1 MMPCQSGPDVTTSCP
16 DPPRE
21 IQTALAN
28 QSWTNCPLY
37 SWLIAII
44 TIAQKFGGKKLPK
57 KIMSTDWAKTH
68 GLAGRDLLAI
78 TLPELIYMGW
88 QNQGLRYLGQGWF
101 TGVLT
106 RNIRESVFVETML
119 KHVRAKGI
127 DLDSA
132 TKAQAVQR
140 GANGGDNLTNA
151 DKAHLMDEM
160 AQFIISPLQHNKD
173 VEKEMSSLQRQ
184 LEEANRT
191 IAQLQQSKNAASLLN
206 LLRCIWMPEC
216 IADGRSNNT
225 FLQNN
230 TFSHK
235 ASESEHPIDQNR
247 RCDNNAASAPWRSW
261 DSDCGPAGTVK
272 TSSVWPCGFIQCV
285 RKLCVCVCNLV
296 CESCVCISCVWVSC
310 VCVSELCVGNLCV
323 CERVVCE

>member
-1 MMPCQSGPDVTTSCP
+1 
-16 DPPRE
+16 
-21 IQTALAN
+21 
-28 QSWTNCPLY
+28 
-37 SWLIAII
+37 
-44 TIAQKFGGKKLPK
+44 
-57 KIMSTDWAKTH
+57 MSTDWAKTH

-78 TLPELIYMGW
+78 TLPELLYMGW

-191 IAQLQQSKNAASLLN
+191 NCSTPSKAKMRLAS
-206 LLRCIWMPEC
+206 CTC
-216 IADGRSNNT
+216 CG
-225 FLQNN
+225 
-230 TFSHK
+230 
-235 ASESEHPIDQNR
+235 ASG
-247 RCDNNAASAPWRSW
+247 CLSA
-261 DSDCGPAGTVK
+261 
-272 TSSVWPCGFIQCV
+272 
-285 RKLCVCVCNLV
+285 
-296 CESCVCISCVWVSC
+296 
-310 VCVSELCVGNLCV
+310 
-323 CERVVCE
+323 

>member
-1 MMPCQSGPDVTTSCP
+1 
-16 DPPRE
+16 
-21 IQTALAN
+21 
-28 QSWTNCPLY
+28 
-37 SWLIAII
+37 
-44 TIAQKFGGKKLPK
+44 
-57 KIMSTDWAKTH
+57 MSTDWAKTH

-160 AQFIISPLQHNKD
+160 AQFIMSPLQHNKD
-173 VEKEMSSLQRQ
+173 VACSVNWRKLTEP
-184 LEEANRT
+184 
-191 IAQLQQSKNAASLLN
+191 LLN
-206 LLRCIWMPEC
+206 
-216 IADGRSNNT
+216 S
-225 FLQNN
+225 
-230 TFSHK
+230 SK
-235 ASESEHPIDQNR
+235 AKMR
-247 RCDNNAASAPWRSW
+247 LASCTC
-261 DSDCGPAGTVK
+261 CGASGCL
-272 TSSVWPCGFIQCV
+272 SA
-285 RKLCVCVCNLV
+285 
-296 CESCVCISCVWVSC
+296 
-310 VCVSELCVGNLCV
+310 
-323 CERVVCE
+323 